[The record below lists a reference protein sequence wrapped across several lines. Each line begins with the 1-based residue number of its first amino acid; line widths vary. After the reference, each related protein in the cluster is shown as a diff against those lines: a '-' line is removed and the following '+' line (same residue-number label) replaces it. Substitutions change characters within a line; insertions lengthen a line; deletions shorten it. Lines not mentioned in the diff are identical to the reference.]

1 MQITKAAFL
10 KTTLIDYPE
19 KIACTI
25 FLPGCNLR
33 CPFCHNK
40 DLVSGDEKNLLP
52 VEEIIQYIHKRKNVL
67 QGVCISGGEPLMYE
81 DLPALAKEI
90 RSVGVKNIK
99 IDTNGILTEK
109 LFDANPDYIAM
120 DIKTVPAKYNLLTG
134 DFYTASDKPDIA
146 EKIKTSIKKIMESN
160 IAYEFRTTL
169 VPGIIDYEDME
180 EIAFLVKG
188 CKKYTLNKFSKKN
201 TLDKNYAKIKP
212 YSEEEY
218 KTFLEILMRYK
229 IPAFFRGN
237 F

>member
-40 DLVSGDEKNLLP
+40 DLVLEDEKNLLP
-52 VEEIIQYIHKRKNVL
+52 IEEIIKYINKRKNIL
-67 QGVCISGGEPLMYE
+67 QGVCISGGEPLIYK
-81 DLPALAKEI
+81 DLPDLVREI
-90 RSVGVKNIK
+90 RSNGVKSVK
-99 IDTNGILTEK
+99 LDTNGILTER

-120 DIKTVPAKYNLLTG
+120 DIKTTPEKYNMLTG
-134 DFYTASDKPDIA
+134 DFYDQNIA
-146 EKIKTSIKKIMESN
+146 EKINNSIRAIMESN
-160 IAYEFRTTL
+160 IMYEFRTTL
-169 VPGIIDYEDME
+169 APGIIEHKDME
-180 EIAFLVKG
+180 EIAFMAKG
-188 CKKYTLNKFSKKN
+188 CRKYTLNKFSNKN
-201 TLDKNYAKIKP
+201 TLDKGYSDITP

-218 KTFLEILMRYK
+218 KIFLEILK
-229 IPAFFRGN
+229 QHQIPAFFRGA